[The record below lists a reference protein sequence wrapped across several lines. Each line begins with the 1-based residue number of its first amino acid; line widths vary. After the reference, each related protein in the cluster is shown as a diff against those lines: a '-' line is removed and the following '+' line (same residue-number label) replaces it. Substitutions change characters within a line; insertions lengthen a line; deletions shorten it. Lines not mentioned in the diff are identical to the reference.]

1 VASRLTLSL
10 GQADPC
16 RTVKNCSLDA
26 TNVGLPGGSHRKP
39 ATATL
44 LLTVIKVLQEG
55 VTMRRG
61 ILLLSTVLIALA
73 AVPAAIASKPPWVP
87 YRDIIQTHEDHTI
100 LWQCA
105 FPVLFH
111 VEGPEIQ
118 TTFFDRAGS
127 PIRLLGVFPGET
139 ITLTNLDTGQSLTVG
154 GTGSFQLRVEPDGS
168 GSAMATGL
176 GVWHDGNPVT
186 GEQGL
191 WYQSG
196 RVSTTWDA
204 EGNTTSLRSTGTLVN
219 LCAEL
224 GS

>member
-1 VASRLTLSL
+1 
-10 GQADPC
+10 
-16 RTVKNCSLDA
+16 
-26 TNVGLPGGSHRKP
+26 
-39 ATATL
+39 
-44 LLTVIKVLQEG
+44 
-55 VTMRRG
+55 MRRG

-73 AVPAAIASKPPWVP
+73 VVPAAIANKPPWVP
-87 YRDIIQTHEDHTI
+87 YRDIIQTHEDHPI
-100 LWQCA
+100 PGQCA

-118 TTFFDRAGS
+118 TTFFDKAGN

-139 ITLTNLDTGQSLTVG
+139 ITLTNLDTGKSLTVG
-154 GTGSFQLRVEPDGS
+154 GAGSFQLRVEPDGS

-186 GEQGL
+186 GEPGL

-204 EGNTTSLRSTGTLVN
+204 EGNTTSLKSTGKLVN
-219 LCAEL
+219 LCPRL

>member
-1 VASRLTLSL
+1 MRH
-10 GQADPC
+10 
-16 RTVKNCSLDA
+16 
-26 TNVGLPGGSHRKP
+26 GL
-39 ATATL
+39 
-44 LLTVIKVLQEG
+44 
-55 VTMRRG
+55 
-61 ILLLSTVLIALA
+61 LLLSTVLIALA
-73 AVPAAIASKPPWVP
+73 TVPAATANPPDWVP
-87 YRDIIQTHEDHTI
+87 SRDIISDQPDHTVPD
-100 LWQCA
+100 QCA

-186 GEQGL
+186 GEPGL

>member
-1 VASRLTLSL
+1 MRL
-10 GQADPC
+10 
-16 RTVKNCSLDA
+16 
-26 TNVGLPGGSHRKP
+26 
-39 ATATL
+39 
-44 LLTVIKVLQEG
+44 
-55 VTMRRG
+55 
-61 ILLLSTVLIALA
+61 
-73 AVPAAIASKPPWVP
+73 PAAAGLWSVNWGVGDRGRLNPRK
-87 YRDIIQTHEDHTI
+87 RDPNGRLFAGSGADALRTSSVTA
-100 LWQCA
+100 CRA
-105 FPVLFH
+105 FWDSALV
-111 VEGPEIQ
+111 
-118 TTFFDRAGS
+118 RAGR

-186 GEQGL
+186 GEPGL

-204 EGNTTSLRSTGTLVN
+204 EGNTTSLRSTGMLVN